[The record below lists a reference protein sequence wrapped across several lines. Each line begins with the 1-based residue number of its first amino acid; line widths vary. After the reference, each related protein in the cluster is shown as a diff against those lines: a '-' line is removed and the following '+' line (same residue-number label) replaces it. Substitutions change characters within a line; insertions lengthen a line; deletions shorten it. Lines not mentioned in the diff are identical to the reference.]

1 MPDILLVHGSCH
13 GAWAFRDLAPALQ
26 DLGYTARAID
36 LPGHGNTP
44 HPIADITLDLYADA
58 ILDAIGDSAI
68 VWAIPWRAFPFQRRR
83 KRHLIGL
90 IA

>member
-36 LPGHGNTP
+36 LPGHGNNP

-68 VWAIPWRAFPFQRRR
+68 VLGIPWRAFPFQRQR

>member
-36 LPGHGNTP
+36 LPGHGANP
-44 HPIADITLDLYADA
+44 H
-58 ILDAIGDSAI
+58 
-68 VWAIPWRAFPFQRRR
+68 PFQRRR
-83 KRHLIGL
+83 KRRLI
-90 IA
+90 

>member
-44 HPIADITLDLYADA
+44 TPSPISHWSYTQIRFWTRL
-58 ILDAIGDSAI
+58 
-68 VWAIPWRAFPFQRRR
+68 R
-83 KRHLIGL
+83 KRDCSGPFHGGL
-90 IA
+90 SHFSGGGKGT

>member
-44 HPIADITLDLYADA
+44 TPSPISHWSYTQIRFWTRLRIARLF
-58 ILDAIGDSAI
+58 
-68 VWAIPWRAFPFQRRR
+68 WAIPWRAFPFQRRR